1 MKKNTFFVL
10 SLILIF
16 VMAFTAMTG
25 CSDSKETGAPA
36 ETSGGDTRTLVGTIE
51 DIANATIAVRDEE
64 GETYIFERDDSLV
77 VSTDGLMLIGED
89 IHVVYVGELTQS
101 ESVQD
106 VKVLSFYIE
115 ASKEQAAGEQPA
127 EDGQESQPASG
138 QVSSGQQPAAGND
151 ARQIL
156 QSMSLEEKVAQMF
169 IVRCPESGAA
179 DLISEDRFGGYILF
193 ARDFKNRTADQVR
206 AEIRSYQDASKIP
219 MFIGVDEEG
228 GTVNRVSIY
237 PQFRAVPFWS
247 PRDLYNEGG
256 MDLVRSDA
264 KEKSQ
269 LLNSLGINLN
279 FAPVADVST
288 DPSDYMYARSFGV
301 SPQASAEY
309 VSNVVEVMNQNG
321 MGSVLKHFPG
331 YGNNT
336 DTHTGIAIDRR
347 GLESFRQNDFLPFES
362 GIEAGATV
370 VLVSHNIVNSID
382 SEHPASLS
390 AAAHNILR
398 EELGFDGLIITDD
411 LYMDAIRQY
420 TYGEEAAV
428 MAVMAGN
435 DLLCCT
441 DYETQYP
448 AVLQAVKDGKITE
461 ERINESVLRIL
472 QTKID
477 MGVI

>member
-1 MKKNTFFVL
+1 
-10 SLILIF
+10 
-16 VMAFTAMTG
+16 
-25 CSDSKETGAPA
+25 
-36 ETSGGDTRTLVGTIE
+36 
-51 DIANATIAVRDEE
+51 
-64 GETYIFERDDSLV
+64 
-77 VSTDGLMLIGED
+77 
-89 IHVVYVGELTQS
+89 
-101 ESVQD
+101 
-106 VKVLSFYIE
+106 
-115 ASKEQAAGEQPA
+115 
-127 EDGQESQPASG
+127 
-138 QVSSGQQPAAGND
+138 
-151 ARQIL
+151 
-156 QSMSLEEKVAQMF
+156 
-169 IVRCPESGAA
+169 
-179 DLISEDRFGGYILF
+179 
-193 ARDFKNRTADQVR
+193 
-206 AEIRSYQDASKIP
+206 
-219 MFIGVDEEG
+219 
-228 GTVNRVSIY
+228 
-237 PQFRAVPFWS
+237 
-247 PRDLYNEGG
+247 
-256 MDLVRSDA
+256 
-264 KEKSQ
+264 
-269 LLNSLGINLN
+269 
-279 FAPVADVST
+279 
-288 DPSDYMYARSFGV
+288 
-301 SPQASAEY
+301 
-309 VSNVVEVMNQNG
+309 

-336 DTHTGIAIDRR
+336 DTHTGIAIDKRS
-347 GLESFRQNDFLPFES
+347 LESFRQNDFLPFES

-448 AVLQAVKDGKITE
+448 AVLQAVKEGKITE